1 MKNNKMLLFAGVL
14 AAFLMLAV
22 PFAVASVDSED
33 VDAADAVKH
42 YDIYNE
48 ADLRAALTSTEFPN
62 IELDLRSNLDIQITE
77 EDAQKTIWMSP
88 GDKTINLNGFDIDH
102 KGWWDT
108 STKYGYASLFGYKE
122 AENGSLTINGTG
134 STITTDATV
143 VFLHENVR
151 NYSLNVV
158 GGEYVSTSDYHQQG
172 IAFNIYSKISD
183 SNVNVKFE
191 NIKIVQNNTAGIWF
205 GNGGAE
211 NVTLTNVDVESDNMG
226 IYLGSVNNAILTNV
240 TVNSTSTALEI
251 KSGNVRINNSS
262 FTSSTYEVS
271 DREINNDGYGEPK
284 STIFINN
291 KYLTAAGAE
300 STIVD
305 IGNNVTIVNNATDN
319 DVKPVVVASGNA
331 VGLVSLIWNGSYSD
345 VFVYYV
351 NADDSDVNING
362 YLMVDNYADMTS
374 ALSTKVKKIGLTN
387 DIELSGSPKVDQA
400 FTINYGVEINGFG
413 HSIETD
419 GYERIFKVSVNNE
432 EVTFI
437 NLNASCNNGIQYPRV
452 INIIDSVNASIDI
465 INCTFVAGHYAVN
478 ITQNNTGTEIDVN
491 NSYIRGYAA
500 FNIWSSA
507 DIEVDDSIIHG
518 VNRWALKDEQGEII
532 PNSFAAITIYG
543 TERGIAA
550 PFVNIDISNSKLLTD
565 AISTAYEYV
574 INYEGGA
581 QGKLTLNDVDINCQ
595 GLSYSMYLAD
605 ADVEFNGT
613 VTIVDDSA
621 EELYLGGNTYL
632 NGIIVDEG
640 KGSIT
645 ANVTGNGY
653 VTGSNVAAWA
663 STGAQKLDSD
673 SATVGPGQSVT
684 DINSSSNTVII
695 QTTTQQPG
703 STLELNDSLTVNVR
717 DNGKEMSVE
726 LPAGSQISDNA
737 LVHMS
742 QVGYSADGNKQFEI
756 TLSGIDNAGM
766 DIYITIPREN
776 NGLDAKVFWIKDDG
790 SRVLMDNLS
799 DDRSSVTFITTH
811 NSLYELVYVSSGGSA
826 PGFTPGMGTVTE
838 EASEGFSTADYAT
851 MVGIIIAVVMLI
863 GLVCI
868 VRRN

>member
-1 MKNNKMLLFAGVL
+1 M
-14 AAFLMLAV
+14 
-22 PFAVASVDSED
+22 
-33 VDAADAVKH
+33 
-42 YDIYNE
+42 
-48 ADLRAALTSTEFPN
+48 
-62 IELDLRSNLDIQITE
+62 
-77 EDAQKTIWMSP
+77 
-88 GDKTINLNGFDIDH
+88 
-102 KGWWDT
+102 
-108 STKYGYASLFGYKE
+108 
-122 AENGSLTINGTG
+122 
-134 STITTDATV
+134 
-143 VFLHENVR
+143 
-151 NYSLNVV
+151 
-158 GGEYVSTSDYHQQG
+158 
-172 IAFNIYSKISD
+172 
-183 SNVNVKFE
+183 
-191 NIKIVQNNTAGIWF
+191 
-205 GNGGAE
+205 
-211 NVTLTNVDVESDNMG
+211 
-226 IYLGSVNNAILTNV
+226 
-240 TVNSTSTALEI
+240 
-251 KSGNVRINNSS
+251 
-262 FTSSTYEVS
+262 
-271 DREINNDGYGEPK
+271 
-284 STIFINN
+284 
-291 KYLTAAGAE
+291 
-300 STIVD
+300 
-305 IGNNVTIVNNATDN
+305 
-319 DVKPVVVASGNA
+319 
-331 VGLVSLIWNGSYSD
+331 
-345 VFVYYV
+345 
-351 NADDSDVNING
+351 
-362 YLMVDNYADMTS
+362 
-374 ALSTKVKKIGLTN
+374 
-387 DIELSGSPKVDQA
+387 
-400 FTINYGVEINGFG
+400 
-413 HSIETD
+413 
-419 GYERIFKVSVNNE
+419 
-432 EVTFI
+432 
-437 NLNASCNNGIQYPRV
+437 
-452 INIIDSVNASIDI
+452 
-465 INCTFVAGHYAVN
+465 N
-478 ITQNNTGTEIDVN
+478 ITQNNAGTDIDVN
-491 NSYIRGYAA
+491 NSYIHGYAA

-507 DIEVDDSIIHG
+507 DIEIDDSIIYG
-518 VNRWALKDEQGEII
+518 ENRWALKNEQGEII

-550 PFVNIDISNSKLLTD
+550 PFVNIDISNSKLLAD

-574 INYEGGA
+574 INYEDGA
-581 QGKLTLNDVDINCQ
+581 RGKLTLKDVDINCQ
-595 GLSYSMYLAD
+595 GLSYSMYLGD

-673 SATVGPGQSVT
+673 SATIDPNQTVS

-695 QTTTQQPG
+695 QTPVIQPG
-703 STLELNDSLTVNVR
+703 STLELNDSLTVNVQ

-790 SRVLMDNLS
+790 SRVPMDNLS

-826 PGFTPGMGTVTE
+826 PGFTPGMGTATD

-851 MVGIIIAVVMLI
+851 MAGIVIAVVMLI